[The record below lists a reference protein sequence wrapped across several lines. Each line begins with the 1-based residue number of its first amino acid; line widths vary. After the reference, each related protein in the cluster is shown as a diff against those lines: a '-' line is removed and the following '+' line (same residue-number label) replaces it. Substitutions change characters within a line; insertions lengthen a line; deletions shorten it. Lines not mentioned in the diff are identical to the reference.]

1 MGIDRKEV
9 EHIARLARL
18 DLSEEEKE
26 MFAEQLTDI
35 VDYVEKLKEL
45 DVDKVEPTCHIEE
58 MTNRFRKDRPGEEL
72 SKEKATANAP
82 ESEAGQ
88 FRVPL
93 VVKDIGSVS

>member
-1 MGIDRKEV
+1 MGVDRKEV
-9 EHIARLARL
+9 EHIAKLARL
-18 DLSEEEKE
+18 ELSEKDKE
-26 MFAEQLTDI
+26 LFTEQLTDI

-45 DVDKVEPTCHIEE
+45 DVEKVEPTCHVED
-58 MTNRFRKDRPGEEL
+58 MTNRFREDRVGDEL
-72 SKEKATANAP
+72 SREKATANAP